1 MACLPRSALFVCIA
15 APLAL
20 CQAILSA
27 FDSHIRSD
35 RIDWMIDFDS
45 IRMMPYDAIFGLL
58 FQEMSNFQDHN
69 VIIFS
74 YSGAS
79 QQPCSVPLYLE
90 STSSLEKSRHAT
102 YAEADSILHSYEY
115 SEAVKQFQV
124 LLVLFMKRAKTHIP
138 SQKGHS
144 SY

>member
-1 MACLPRSALFVCIA
+1 MV
-15 APLAL
+15 
-20 CQAILSA
+20 
-27 FDSHIRSD
+27 
-35 RIDWMIDFDS
+35 DFDS

-69 VIIFS
+69 VIIFWS

-79 QQPCSVPLYLE
+79 QQPCSVLLYLG

-102 YAEADSILHSYEY
+102 YAEADSIRHSY

-124 LLVLFMKRAKTHIP
+124 LLVWFMKRAKTHIP